1 MNIVFSALVGIRE
14 LRTIVY
20 ELKDVYVFQ
29 SYFFKTKYRSY
40 ALALTLGKSDAT
52 VSG

>member
-20 ELKDVYVFQ
+20 ELKDVYVKT
-29 SYFFKTKYRSY
+29 FFKAIFLKPSIVP
-40 ALALTLGKSDAT
+40 TLSR
-52 VSG
+52 